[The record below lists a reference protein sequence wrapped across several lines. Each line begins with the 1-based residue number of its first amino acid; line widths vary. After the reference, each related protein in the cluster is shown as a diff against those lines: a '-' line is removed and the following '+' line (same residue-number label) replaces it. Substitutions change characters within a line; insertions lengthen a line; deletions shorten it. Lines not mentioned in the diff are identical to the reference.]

1 MRHDY
6 AAANAEWATKEA
18 QYISDLRQSKKA
30 LETNGLRLQS
40 VEKQLARH
48 VSDSERRAVGLTSD
62 LAAAQ
67 EEAAA
72 LRARNANQE
81 EGPWMWVAVRPGW
94 MWVAEW
100 PGWMWV
106 AGWLEDWLCILLF
119 VSFYFANLFLLRLI
133 RLGCFFD
140 STEIA
145 KLKVEV
151 ESAGRKAAMD
161 KRMGAADIEQARTQ
175 VATPDDWSCDVL
187 FCFWFFLSLPC

>member
-81 EGPWMWVAVRPGW
+81 EGPWMWVAVR
-94 MWVAEW
+94 V
-100 PGWMWV
+100 GWMWV
-106 AGWLEDWLCILLF
+106 AGVAGVDVGGRGGWKTGFVFYYLFHFILLIYSCCA
-119 VSFYFANLFLLRLI
+119 SFGLVASL
-133 RLGCFFD
+133 
-140 STEIA
+140 TPQ
-145 KLKVEV
+145 KLQ
-151 ESAGRKAAMD
+151 S
-161 KRMGAADIEQARTQ
+161 
-175 VATPDDWSCDVL
+175 
-187 FCFWFFLSLPC
+187 